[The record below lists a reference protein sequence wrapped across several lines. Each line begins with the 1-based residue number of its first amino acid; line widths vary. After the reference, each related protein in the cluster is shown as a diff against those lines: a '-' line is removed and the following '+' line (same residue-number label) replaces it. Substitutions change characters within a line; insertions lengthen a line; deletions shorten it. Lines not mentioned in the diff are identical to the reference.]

1 MAVFSH
7 RPTTAETITTAAAAA
22 TEAAEEEEN
31 PDRSRE
37 RD

>member
-7 RPTTAETITTAAAAA
+7 RPTTAETITTAAAA